1 MCWSTC
7 SQLFG
12 INTRLSGELL
22 LLCGYV
28 LKLNSVRKQSPG
40 MVRILPYID
49 KLFQGEDVEKV
60 GSGRDVGA

>member
-1 MCWSTC
+1 MWP
-7 SQLFG
+7 QLLG

-28 LKLNSVRKQSPG
+28 LKLNSVRKQAPG

-49 KLFQGEDVEKV
+49 KLYQGEELDKV
-60 GSGRDVGA
+60 SAGRELV